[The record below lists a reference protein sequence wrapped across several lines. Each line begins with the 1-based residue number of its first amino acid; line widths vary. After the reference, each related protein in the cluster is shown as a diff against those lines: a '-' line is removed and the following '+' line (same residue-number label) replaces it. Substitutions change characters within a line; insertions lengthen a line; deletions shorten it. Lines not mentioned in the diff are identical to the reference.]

1 MKNFKSKIKNMNG
14 ITLISLVIT
23 IIIMLILAGIT
34 ISLALGKNGII
45 QRAKESIQITTKKQE
60 MEYLSLAYN
69 ACKLN
74 MLSNNKQSNDAIFAE
89 NFEKEVCKY
98 KEAKVVTDSDG
109 ISLDVTFIKTK
120 NEYVVNQDATIVEKG
135 KKVANNDI
143 TNNIKIKTF
152 EKMDITIDDDIVSYY
167 GTAVEYKANDTDTG
181 TYRIFYYDK
190 NGDFGEPNT
199 LYLKRDLDKRDLD
212 VTKKELVTLKN
223 GEYEIIDGY
232 EGSADAVKNF
242 KNINPQMKND
252 KYPLRSSDEFEM
264 QDYNNFNLAYKLS
277 TYLSDKNVFSNYVN
291 SDIANYSYGAPSI
304 EMYLASMKQY
314 AEKKNYAEVA
324 NEAQTKFEA
333 NVNDGLWSG
342 YSFRDNHHQLLS
354 LGNLPQESN
363 FQALY
368 VGTDNSFAT
377 NNNAVFASPNCI
389 SATSLCYM
397 QGGTYQPSLQI
408 ENHTFPE
415 IPRDGLII
423 NAGSITTYFDLT
435 PIIAIKT
442 SIQSIKSKNEI
453 AIYSSKKIDAS
464 NASSLYGKVVDYK
477 ASDSDSGTYRIFYYD
492 ENGNFGDKGRV
503 YLKRDGTSTET
514 VSITNMST
522 YTPSTEAKTYLTK
535 FSKLWNNDNSKRIN
549 EKYSSLNDNEKAS
562 YYLSDPNL
570 PLIQKYKNS
579 NKASYVLGAPSLE
592 LYAASYNQTHPTEK
606 IELEYL
612 SDNNFYGYIFGGSN
626 NSSITIDNTKT
637 NYLYGFNSAAQVNN
651 NLSGTSILAIA
662 SPFAYSSPTIFGIQN
677 EYIHPDGIT
686 DANLVLQPIIA
697 LNSNVD
703 LVEQ

>member
-199 LYLKRDLDKRDLD
+199 LYLKRDLD
-212 VTKKELVTLKN
+212 VTKELVTYKN

-252 KYPLRSSDEFEM
+252 KYPLRSSDEVEM

-342 YSFRDNHHQLLS
+342 YSFGDKRQDVS
-354 LGNLPQESN
+354 LEYLPQESN

-368 VGTDNSFAT
+368 VGTNNSFTT
-377 NNNAVFASPNCI
+377 NNNAVFASPNRC
-389 SATSLCYM
+389 SEDSLCYM
-397 QGGTYQPSLQI
+397 QGNTYQPSFQI
-408 ENHTFPE
+408 ENITFPE
-415 IPRDGLII
+415 ITHEDMYIS
-423 NAGSITTYFDLT
+423 AGHITTNFNLT

-662 SPFAYSSPTIFGIQN
+662 SPFAYSSSTIFGIQN

>member
-45 QRAKESIQITTKKQE
+45 QIAKESIQITTKKQE

-199 LYLKRDLDKRDLD
+199 LYLKRDLD
-212 VTKKELVTLKN
+212 VTKKLVTYKN

-252 KYPLRSSDEFEM
+252 KYPLRSSDEVEM
-264 QDYNNFNLAYKLS
+264 QDYNNFNLGYKLS

-342 YSFRDNHHQLLS
+342 YSFGDKRQDVS
-354 LGNLPQESN
+354 LEYLPQESN

-368 VGTDNSFAT
+368 VGTNNSFTT
-377 NNNAVFASPNCI
+377 NNNAVFASPNRC
-389 SATSLCYM
+389 SEDSLCYM
-397 QGGTYQPSLQI
+397 QGNTYQPSFQI
-408 ENHTFPE
+408 ENQTFPE
-415 IPRDGLII
+415 KTCDSIYI
-423 NAGSITTYFDLT
+423 NAGQITTNFNLT

>member
-199 LYLKRDLDKRDLD
+199 LYLKRDLD
-212 VTKKELVTLKN
+212 VTKKLVTYKN

-252 KYPLRSSDEFEM
+252 KYPLRSSDEVEM
-264 QDYNNFNLAYKLS
+264 QDYNNFNLGYKLS

-342 YSFRDNHHQLLS
+342 YSFGDKRQDVS
-354 LGNLPQESN
+354 LEYLPQESN

-368 VGTDNSFAT
+368 VGTNNSFTT
-377 NNNAVFASPNCI
+377 NNNAVFASPNRC
-389 SATSLCYM
+389 SEDSLCYM
-397 QGGTYQPSLQI
+397 QGNTYQPSFQI
-408 ENHTFPE
+408 ENQTFPE
-415 IPRDGLII
+415 KTCDSIYI
-423 NAGSITTYFDLT
+423 NAGHITTNFNLT

-662 SPFAYSSPTIFGIQN
+662 SPFAYSSSTIFGIQN

>member
-199 LYLKRDLDKRDLD
+199 LYLKRDLD
-212 VTKKELVTLKN
+212 VTKELVTYKN

-252 KYPLRSSDEFEM
+252 KYPLRSSDEVEM
-264 QDYNNFNLAYKLS
+264 QDYNNFNLGYKLS

-342 YSFRDNHHQLLS
+342 YSFGDKRQDLPLHY
-354 LGNLPQESN
+354 LPQESN

-368 VGTDNSFAT
+368 VGTNNSFTT
-377 NNNAVFASPNCI
+377 NNNAVFASPNRC
-389 SATSLCYM
+389 SEDSLCYM
-397 QGGTYQPSLQI
+397 QGFTYQPSFQI
-408 ENHTFPE
+408 ENQTFRE
-415 IPRDGLII
+415 ITRDSIYI
-423 NAGSITTYFDLT
+423 NAGNITTNFNLT

-662 SPFAYSSPTIFGIQN
+662 SPFAYSSSTIFGIQN

>member
-199 LYLKRDLDKRDLD
+199 LYLKRDLD
-212 VTKKELVTLKN
+212 VTKELVTYKN

-252 KYPLRSSDEFEM
+252 KYPLRSSDEVEM
-264 QDYNNFNLAYKLS
+264 QDYNNFNLGYKLS

-342 YSFRDNHHQLLS
+342 YSFGDKRQDLFLDY
-354 LGNLPQESN
+354 LPQESN

-368 VGTDNSFAT
+368 VGTNNSFTT
-377 NNNAVFASPNCI
+377 NNNAVFASPNRC
-389 SATSLCYM
+389 SEVDLCFM
-397 QGGTYQPSLQI
+397 QGFTYQPSFQI
-408 ENHTFPE
+408 ENQTFPE
-415 IPRDGLII
+415 ITRDYTYIS
-423 NAGSITTYFDLT
+423 AGDITTNFNLT

-492 ENGNFGDKGRV
+492 ENGNFGDKCRV

-662 SPFAYSSPTIFGIQN
+662 SPFAYSSSTIFGIQN